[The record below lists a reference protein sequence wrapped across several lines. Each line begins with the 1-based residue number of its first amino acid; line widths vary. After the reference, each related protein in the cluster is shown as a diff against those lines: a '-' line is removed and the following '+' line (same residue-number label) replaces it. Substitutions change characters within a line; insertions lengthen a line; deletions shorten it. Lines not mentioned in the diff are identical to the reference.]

1 MSTPIDAKGKACPI
15 PFMLAKAQID
25 AGATDFIV
33 EVDNKAAVENLK
45 RLAKSQAFSAS
56 VEVRDSTFR
65 VAFLRSGEKQ
75 KSDNPAPQPV
85 SNGQTTANY
94 IVFIGDDTMGTGTH
108 ELGRNLVRMF
118 LYTLDQGENLP
129 SSVLLM
135 NNGVKLAVD
144 DEQCIGTFKSLQQKG
159 VDVMVCGTCLNYYH
173 IFDKLQV
180 GTVGNMYEITQRF
193 LAAGKVITV

>member
-25 AGATDFIV
+25 AGETDFIV

-45 RLAKSQAFSAS
+45 RLAKSQAFSTS
-56 VEVRDSTFR
+56 VEIGDSTFR

-75 KSDNPAPQPV
+75 KSDNPAPQPA

-94 IVFIGDDTMGTGTH
+94 VVFIGDDTMGTGTH

-118 LYTLDQGENLP
+118 LYTLDQGKDLP
-129 SSVLLM
+129 STVLLM

-173 IFDKLQV
+173 IFDKLQT

>member
-1 MSTPIDAKGKACPI
+1 MTNPIDAKGKACPI

-25 AGATDFIV
+25 AGATHFIV

-45 RLAKSQAFSAS
+45 RLAKSQSFSTS
-56 VEVRDSTFR
+56 VEVGDSTFS

-75 KSDNPAPQPV
+75 ESDNPTPASAPKGRYTP
-85 SNGQTTANY
+85 NY
-94 IVFIGDDTMGTGTH
+94 VVFIGDDTMGKGTH

-118 LYTLDQGENLP
+118 LYTLDQGNDLP

-144 DEQCIGTFKSLQQKG
+144 DEQCIETFKSLQQKG
-159 VDVMVCGTCLNYYH
+159 VEVMVCGTCLNFYH
-173 IFDKLQV
+173 LLDSLQI
-180 GTVGNMYEITQRF
+180 GTVGNMYEITSRF
-193 LAAGKVITV
+193 LAADKVITV

>member
-1 MSTPIDAKGKACPI
+1 M
-15 PFMLAKAQID
+15 
-25 AGATDFIV
+25 
-33 EVDNKAAVENLK
+33 ENLK
-45 RLAKSQAFSAS
+45 RLAKSQAFSTS
-56 VEVRDSTFR
+56 VEIGDSTFR

-75 KSDNPAPQPV
+75 KSDEPIPQPAPD
-85 SNGQTTANY
+85 NQTAADY
-94 IVFIGDDTMGTGTH
+94 VVFIGDDTMGKGAL

-118 LYTLDQGENLP
+118 LYTLDQGDALP

-144 DEQCIGTFKSLQQKG
+144 DEQCIGTLKSLQQKG
-159 VDVMVCGTCLNYYH
+159 VDVMVCGTCLNYHH

-180 GTVGNMYEITQRF
+180 GTVGNMYEITLRF